1 MPRHGEN
8 IYKRKDGRWE
18 GRYIIGYR
26 ESGKARY
33 GAVYAH
39 SYQEVKQKLNQAKNG
54 QLVKKTAVTVEE
66 LFDLWLERE
75 RSFVKQSTYSNY
87 YTLIRSHILPE
98 IGCMRLDKVTSFT
111 LDKLITQKLQ
121 DGRLDNSGGLSPKT
135 VQNIV
140 IIIKSAFKFAHRE
153 FHIPN
158 AAENIGL
165 PRVSAKEIEVFSNE
179 EIALLT
185 QYLTTD
191 CDISKLGI
199 LLCLYTGIRLG
210 EVCALKWSDFEFQ
223 ENFLKVRR
231 TIQRIQNPEPEPPKT
246 KVIIDSP
253 KSVKSIRDIPLPNNL
268 SKDLR
273 RYAQMAPGN
282 GFFLTGSPYYYIEP
296 RTYQSRYK
304 MYLQKGRIPYR
315 NFHALRHTFVTKC
328 IELGVDIKSLS
339 EILGHSSV
347 TITLNRYVHSSMDL
361 KQQQINKLEQ
371 LVSL

>member
-1 MPRHGEN
+1 M
-8 IYKRKDGRWE
+8 
-18 GRYIIGYR
+18 
-26 ESGKARY
+26 
-33 GAVYAH
+33 
-39 SYQEVKQKLNQAKNG
+39 
-54 QLVKKTAVTVEE
+54 
-66 LFDLWLERE
+66 
-75 RSFVKQSTYSNY
+75 
-87 YTLIRSHILPE
+87 
-98 IGCMRLDKVTSFT
+98 
-111 LDKLITQKLQ
+111 ITQKLQ

-315 NFHALRHTFVTKC
+315 NFHALRHTFATKC

>member
-1 MPRHGEN
+1 M
-8 IYKRKDGRWE
+8 
-18 GRYIIGYR
+18 
-26 ESGKARY
+26 
-33 GAVYAH
+33 
-39 SYQEVKQKLNQAKNG
+39 
-54 QLVKKTAVTVEE
+54 
-66 LFDLWLERE
+66 
-75 RSFVKQSTYSNY
+75 
-87 YTLIRSHILPE
+87 
-98 IGCMRLDKVTSFT
+98 
-111 LDKLITQKLQ
+111 
-121 DGRLDNSGGLSPKT
+121 
-135 VQNIV
+135 
-140 IIIKSAFKFAHRE
+140 
-153 FHIPN
+153 
-158 AAENIGL
+158 
-165 PRVSAKEIEVFSNE
+165 
-179 EIALLT
+179 
-185 QYLTTD
+185 
-191 CDISKLGI
+191 GI

-210 EVCALKWSDFEFQ
+210 EVCALKWSDFDFQ

-273 RYAQMAPGN
+273 RYAQMSSGN

-315 NFHALRHTFVTKC
+315 NFHALRHTFATKC

-371 LVSL
+371 LASL

>member
-18 GRYIIGYR
+18 GRYILGYR

-54 QLVKKTAVTVEE
+54 QLVKRTAVTVEE

-87 YTLIRSHILPE
+87 CTLIRSHILPE
-98 IGCMRLDKVTSFT
+98 IGHMRLEKVTSFI
-111 LDKLITQKLQ
+111 LDKLVTQKLQ
-121 DGRLDNSGGLSPKT
+121 DGRLDNGGGLSPKT

-140 IIIKSAFKFAHRE
+140 ILIKSAFKFAHRE

-165 PRVSAKEIEVFSNE
+165 PRVSTKEIEVFSNE
-179 EIALLT
+179 EIVQLT
-185 QYLTTD
+185 QYLSKD

-210 EVCALKWSDFEFQ
+210 EVCALKWSDFDFQ
-223 ENFLKVRR
+223 ENFLKIRR
-231 TIQRIQNPEPEPPKT
+231 TIQRIQNPEPGPPKT

-253 KSVKSIRDIPLPNNL
+253 KSKKSIRDIPLPGNL
-268 SKDLR
+268 AKDLN
-273 RYAQMAPGN
+273 RYSQASSEN
-282 GFFLTGSPYYYIEP
+282 GFILTGSPYYYIEP

-304 MYLQKGRIPYR
+304 MYLQKGGIPYR
-315 NFHALRHTFVTKC
+315 NFHALRHTFATKC

-371 LVSL
+371 LVSM